1 MPRAL
6 PSYADAPP
14 ERETRPPGSCHG
26 WPFCRLPGTMN
37 GACPAH
43 REAYDRVRAALKWK
57 AKGTPR
63 EPVVER
69 DGLTITH
76 VDPTPTGIKR
86 KRPKAK
92 PAPLAPPAERRPSPA
107 AAAMSLRILAA
118 LAAGPLG
125 ARRLAEACGVEPGH
139 KNWSRARNA
148 LRDAGTIALT
158 GPRGKAST
166 YRLGEPQPSA
176 HD

>member
-1 MPRAL
+1 MPRER
-6 PSYADAPP
+6 PSYAEAPP
-14 ERETRPPGSCHG
+14 EHESRPPGSCAG
-26 WPFCRLPGTMN
+26 WPSCRRPGTLD
-37 GACPAH
+37 GACVEH
-43 REAYDRVRAALKWK
+43 REIYDRVREALKWANK
-57 AKGTPR
+57 NAVH

-69 DGLTITH
+69 DGLTIRH
-76 VDPTPTGIKR
+76 VEPTPTGRKP
-86 KRPKAK
+86 KRPKKK
-92 PAPLAPPAERRPSPA
+92 PAPLAPPAERKPSPA

-148 LRDAGTIALT
+148 LRDAGTIVLT

>member
-1 MPRAL
+1 MK
-6 PSYADAPP
+6 
-14 ERETRPPGSCHG
+14 
-26 WPFCRLPGTMN
+26 
-37 GACPAH
+37 GACPEH
-43 REAYDRVRAALKWK
+43 REIYDRVHEALQWANRK
-57 AKGTPR
+57 AVR
-63 EPVVER
+63 IPVAER
-69 DGLTITH
+69 DGLTIRH
-76 VDPTPTGIKR
+76 VEPTPTGIKR

-139 KNWSRARNA
+139 KNWARARNA
-148 LRDAGTIALT
+148 LRDAGTIVLT

-166 YRLGEPQPSA
+166 YRLGEPQPS
-176 HD
+176 